1 MSETLAGVF
10 LNTVKAYP
18 KEEFLLE
25 KKEGAYRAVSMA
37 EFERRV
43 RHFAL
48 GLRELGFAA
57 GDKLCLLSENRP
69 EWAVT
74 DFAVLCSGG
83 LTVPIYTTL
92 TSEQSHYIID
102 DSDAKIVVVSNA
114 ELWRKIEP
122 LRSRLPK
129 VRHFISM
136 EPAAPDGALT
146 MDEVRARGRAAE
158 EKEPGAFDAM
168 CARVKPDD
176 EASLIYTS
184 GTTGV
189 PKGVILTHRNF
200 LSNIQSALRIIS
212 FTERDTVLSFLPL
225 SHVLERM
232 VTFTYVTVGATIGYA
247 ESVETVAQNLL
258 EVRPHIMVSVPRVF
272 EKIYARVMD
281 QVLAGSPLKRKI
293 FFWALGIGK
302 RVSALTL
309 AGKPVPPAL
318 RWKRGLAHRLVFRKI
333 IDKTGGRIR
342 FFVSGGAPLSRDIA
356 EFFHALG
363 LVILEGY
370 GLTETSPCLTIN
382 SFEALRFGTVGKPL
396 PGIEIRILEDGEI
409 LARGPNIMKGYYKK
423 EAETREVMEGGWFH
437 TGDIGHFDADGFLV
451 ITDRK
456 KDLIVTSGGKNVA
469 PQPIENILKLSP
481 YITSAVVLGDRKR
494 FISALIVPNFEK
506 LEAWARANGVP
517 FARPRRA
524 LPGRAG
530 GGLRQVR
537 GRPDDRR
544 PRALRTDQEDR
555 PARPGFRDRGRRNDA
570 LAQGAAQQ
578 RRKPLPGAD
587 RGAVQG
593 RTGGFAA
600 ERLSGGRRRA
610 DGGQAGLSAWG
621 LSVFSVLAGFSGGQ

>member
-1 MSETLAGVF
+1 MIDTLAAMF
-10 LNTVKAYP
+10 LHTVKTFP

-25 KKEGAYRAVSMA
+25 KKSGAYRPVSMA
-37 EFERRV
+37 DFERRV
-43 RHFAL
+43 RHLAL
-48 GLRELGFAA
+48 GLRELGFRA

-92 TSEQSHYIID
+92 TSEQSHYIIE
-102 DSDAKIVVVSNA
+102 DSDAKIVVVSSSD
-114 ELWRKIEP
+114 LWRKIDP
-122 LRSRLPK
+122 LRNRLPK

-136 EPAAPDGALT
+136 EPAAPDGALSL
-146 MDEVRARGRAAE
+146 DEVLARGRAAE
-158 EKEPGAFDAM
+158 EKEPGVFDAL

-232 VTFTYVTVGATIGYA
+232 VTFTYVFVGATIGYA

-293 FFWALGIGK
+293 FFWALETGK
-302 RVSALTL
+302 RVSALRL

-318 RWKRGLAHRLVFRKI
+318 RMKRGLAQKLVYGKI

-370 GLTETSPCLTIN
+370 GLTETSPCLSIN

-396 PGIEIRILEDGEI
+396 PGVEIRILEDGEI

-423 EAETREVMEGGWFH
+423 DAETREVMEGGWFH

-456 KDLIVTSGGKNVA
+456 KDLIVTSGGKNIA
-469 PQPIENILKLSP
+469 PQPIENILKLDP

-506 LEAWARANGVP
+506 LEAWARANGVA
-517 FARPRRA
+517 F
-524 LPGRAG
+524 
-530 GGLRQVR
+530 
-537 GRPDDRR
+537 
-544 PRALRTDQEDR
+544 
-555 PARPGFRDRGRRNDA
+555 
-570 LAQGAAQQ
+570 
-578 RRKPLPGAD
+578 AD
-587 RGAVQG
+587 RGELCRDARVG
-593 RTGGFAA
+593 AFIKAEVDRTTTGLAPYEQIKKIA
-600 ERLSGGRRRA
+600 LLERDFEIEAGEMTPSLKVRRTNVENRYRELIE
-610 DGGQAGLSAWG
+610 GLYREEPGDSRLNG
-621 LSVFSVLAGFSGGQ
+621 